1 MIFKEKEVIELSGG
15 KKYIVAKVI
24 NRDDCWYYGLFEVN
38 NAETKVYTDLR
49 IITTVSENGN
59 IFIKNVKGKL
69 AEELEN
75 QLKKELNID
84 FFSQY
89 LRSEERRVGKEC

>member
-1 MIFKEKEVIELSGG
+1 M
-15 KKYIVAKVI
+15 
-24 NRDDCWYYGLFEVN
+24 N

-69 AEELEN
+69 AEELET

-84 FFSQY
+84 
-89 LRSEERRVGKEC
+89 

>member
-24 NRDDCWYYGLFEVN
+24 SRDDCWYYGLFEVN
-38 NAETKVYTDLR
+38 NAETEVYTDLR

-69 AEELEN
+69 AEELET

-84 FFSQY
+84 
-89 LRSEERRVGKEC
+89 

>member
-69 AEELEN
+69 AEELET
-75 QLKKELNID
+75 QLKKELNND
-84 FFSQY
+84 
-89 LRSEERRVGKEC
+89 